1 MTQYDETV
9 ENQRLLLE
17 AEEWSK
23 GIRSMHAHSLDS
35 MWYDTRPQDTADGK
49 TVVDTQYNNGTIKRD
64 ILSTGEVFIFGKALT
79 SAELVDCLLYTSP
92 SQRDS

>member
-1 MTQYDETV
+1 MTQYDEKV
-9 ENQRLLLE
+9 EQQRLKME
-17 AEEWSK
+17 AEEWAK
-23 GIRSMHAHSLDS
+23 GVKTLHAHSLDS

-79 SAELVDCLLYTSP
+79 GAELVDAYRTNTA
-92 SQRDS
+92 

>member
-49 TVVDTQYNNGTIKRD
+49 TVVDTQYNNGT
-64 ILSTGEVFIFGKALT
+64 
-79 SAELVDCLLYTSP
+79 CLLYTSP
-92 SQRDS
+92 SPRD

>member
-35 MWYDTRPQDTADGK
+35 MWYDTRPQDTGDGK
-49 TVVDTQYNNGTIKRD
+49 YVTDVMYNDGSVRRTLSDGGVVMMGDQLKGQDLIDQFRKQ
-64 ILSTGEVFIFGKALT
+64 
-79 SAELVDCLLYTSP
+79 
-92 SQRDS
+92 SQ

>member
-23 GIRSMHAHSLDS
+23 TVKSVHAHSLDS

-49 TVVDTQYNNGTIKRD
+49 TVMDTQYNNGTVKRD
-64 ILSTGEVFIFGKALT
+64 ILSTGEVYIFGKALT
-79 SAELVDCLLYTSP
+79 GAELVDAYRTNTA
-92 SQRDS
+92 

>member
-79 SAELVDCLLYTSP
+79 GQDLVDAYRTNTA
-92 SQRDS
+92 